1 MEGSGSIPIITDP
14 DPGGPKTARAGRQQ
28 EQGNTKSRVTARA
41 GRQQEQGNSKSTVTQ
56 RAGRQQDQSDSNSRA
71 TT

>member
-28 EQGNTKSRVTARA
+28 EQGNTKSRATARSE
-41 GRQQEQGNSKSTVTQ
+41 RQQQQGDNLSCDCETISIFY
-56 RAGRQQDQSDSNSRA
+56 GSGSHF
-71 TT
+71 